1 MSKDKKPLPKKVIFG
16 VHKGLLCID
25 IVVQM
30 YKHSYMRDVT
40 VLQSDRYNIIIYIY
54 IFGQQSVL
62 IFGVSGDSERHRAF
76 FCKQDSGRFFYS
88 TIGVFADF

>member
-40 VLQSDRYNIIIYIY
+40 VLQSDRYNIII
-54 IFGQQSVL
+54 
-62 IFGVSGDSERHRAF
+62 
-76 FCKQDSGRFFYS
+76 
-88 TIGVFADF
+88 